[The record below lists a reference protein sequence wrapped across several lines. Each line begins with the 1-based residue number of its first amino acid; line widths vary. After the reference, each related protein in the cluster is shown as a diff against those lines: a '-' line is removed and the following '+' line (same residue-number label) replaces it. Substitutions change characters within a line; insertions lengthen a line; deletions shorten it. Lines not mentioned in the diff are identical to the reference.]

1 MNHELHFS
9 QLPKTAHGT
18 WTVIFNS
25 LGCHLSSYQW
35 HSTSTKSFVLK
46 TIDFLTR
53 QNAHISMLAK
63 YICTWQL
70 SWAKW
75 YSPKIHMLKPQ
86 PPVPQNGD
94 GVFKEVVKLMWGGPS
109 SNMRDVL
116 IERGHEDTCRDGRHC
131 AQREEHAESQQQ
143 DCRGETSQR
152 KPTLLAP
159 WSWTSS
165 LQNFEENVCCF
176 SHPVWFLS

>member
-9 QLPKTAHGT
+9 QLPKTAHST

-25 LGCHLSSYQW
+25 LGCHLSSYQR
-35 HSTSTKSFVLK
+35 HSTSTESFVLK
-46 TIDFLTR
+46 MIDFLTR

-75 YSPKIHMLKPQ
+75 CSPKIHTLKPQ

-116 IERGHEDTCRDGRHC
+116 IERGHEDTGRERRQTLCSEAGACRESATGRP
-131 AQREEHAESQQQ
+131 RRDTSEEANPAGTVIL
-143 DCRGETSQR
+143 D
-152 KPTLLAP
+152 
-159 WSWTSS
+159 
-165 LQNFEENVCCF
+165 F
-176 SHPVWFLS
+176 